1 MISIIKNNE
10 IGFSSVSQLNE
21 QDFFYKKVDILSAIN
36 VPKENQLSNRELEYF
51 YCAYKCIAGGSRD
64 LLDIM
69 NISKYFKS
77 FKDKNTAKLWLKR
90 VIDKGWIEEYNNK
103 YYLIGDY
110 EKVNKLDAARFS
122 IDIIKGAE

>member
-1 MISIIKNNE
+1 MISLIKNNE
-10 IGFSSVSQLNE
+10 IGFACAHQLNE
-21 QDFFYKKVDILSAIN
+21 QDFFYKKVDILSAVS

-69 NISKYFKS
+69 NISKYFKT
-77 FKDKNTAKLWLKR
+77 FNDKNTAKLWLKR
-90 VIDKGWIEEYNNK
+90 VIDKGWIEQYNNK

-110 EKVNKLDAARFS
+110 EKMDKLDVARFN
-122 IDIIKGAE
+122 IDIMKVEE